1 MSYGNTTIT
10 VPECFIFMKTNKK
23 DIIGTKSAQTGFGVE
38 SPKDVPVTEKTAQMP
53 QSSTENTTE
62 GFSVDERDG
71 RTDERRH
78 IVIVGGGFGGLTLL
92 KHIDTDSYTV
102 TVIDHNNYHSF
113 PPLFYQLASGGLDA
127 SSINF
132 PLRHEIRNLRAKG
145 CRFHMGTV
153 LAIDAERHTVRTDFE
168 TISYDILAIAAGT
181 TNNFFGMEDLH
192 KYVYT
197 LKSTS
202 EAMRCRND
210 ILDRLERASLAT
222 DAEVRRRLLTFTVI
236 GGGPTGVEISGA
248 LGELKRYILPR
259 EYPNIDPAE
268 MTVTIVEGTDKLL
281 GTMSPQAS
289 RQVLK
294 DLRSLMVD
302 IRLNSQVKG
311 YGEDHI
317 IRYADGTT
325 QYSDMVIWTAGVRG
339 NAFAFEGKSVP
350 EIGHGTRLKVDE
362 FNRVTGVRDV
372 FAIGDIALCTSEAY
386 PHGHP
391 QVAQVAIQ
399 SARRLAKNL
408 NSGKFDKP
416 FVYKD
421 KGSMATVGRNRAVV
435 DLRHVFLH
443 GYPAW
448 MAWMM
453 VHLMSLLGMRNKIT
467 VFVTWIW
474 AYFSY
479 SSTTRL
485 LLRLTRWPV
494 RTRWADDSPAADKN
508 V

>member
-1 MSYGNTTIT
+1 MMKEKKKKRSDRT
-10 VPECFIFMKTNKK
+10 VPANLSVTDPET
-23 DIIGTKSAQTGFGVE
+23 GTMTESSA
-38 SPKDVPVTEKTAQMP
+38 
-53 QSSTENTTE
+53 ENSRE
-62 GFSVDERDG
+62 GFSVDDRDCP
-71 RTDERRH
+71 TDGPRR
-78 IVIVGGGFGGLTLL
+78 IVIIGGGFGGLTFL
-92 KHIDTDSYTV
+92 KHINTEAFDVTLIDS
-102 TVIDHNNYHSF
+102 NNYHSF

-132 PLRHEIRNLRAKG
+132 PLRHEIHSLRSKN
-145 CRFHMGTV
+145 CRFRMGRVT
-153 LAIDAERHTVRTDFE
+153 AIDADRHTVRTEYE
-168 TISYDILAIAAGT
+168 TVSYDILVIAAGT

-222 DAEVRRRLLTFTVI
+222 DPEVRRQILTFTVI

-259 EYPNIDPAE
+259 EYPNINPSD

-281 GTMSPQAS
+281 GMMSPQAS

-294 DLRSLMVD
+294 DLKSLMVD

-325 QYSDMVIWTAGVRG
+325 QYSSMVIWTAGVRG
-339 NAFAFEGKSVP
+339 NSFTFEGDNVP
-350 EIGHGTRLKVDE
+350 ETGHGGRLTVDE
-362 FNRVTGVRDV
+362 YNRVAGVRDIY
-372 FAIGDIALCTSEAY
+372 AIGDIALCTSESY

-408 NSGKFDKP
+408 NSEKFDKP

-435 DLRHVFLH
+435 DLKHVFLH
-443 GYPAW
+443 GHLAW
-448 MAWMM
+448 LTWMM

-474 AYFSY
+474 AYFTY

-494 RTRWADDSPAADKN
+494 RPHWNEERTTGIDD
-508 V
+508 